1 MSLTSVA
8 ILTVSRFLAVPGE
21 LLPWKDENESLA
33 PGSEFSA
40 SGAGGGGR
48 PGTTGAGGDTGLQGV
63 LDKIPYT
70 GNEQKKGRRFLLGA
84 THTGFH
90 VEVHETIIGAGLKT
104 HPPHKH
110 EHEEFVIVVEGTL
123 EANLDG
129 TKQLAPAGSVV
140 CFGSNLTHNGKNVG
154 ATPCRYYVVELRGS
168 EA

>member
-1 MSLTSVA
+1 MKTNL
-8 ILTVSRFLAVPGE
+8 SRRDLSF
-21 LLPWKDENESLA
+21 LLPALA
-33 PGSEFSA
+33 AAGARAQQAPVETLGSKVYS
-40 SGAGGGGR
+40 S
-48 PGTTGAGGDTGLQGV
+48 
-63 LDKIPYT
+63 DKIPYT
-70 GNEQKKGRRFLLGA
+70 GNEQKKGRKFLLGA

-90 VEVHETIIGAGLKT
+90 VEVHETIIGAGLET

-140 CFGSNLTHNGKNVG
+140 CFGSNLMHNGKNVG
-154 ATPCRYYVVELRGS
+154 TTPCRYYVVELRGS